1 MLGTS
6 ASDPLGFPLVG
17 PAPGPEE
24 YIAMTTNVGT
34 ADRVIRVVLAVVA
47 AIVGFSVGAGSVLG
61 IVLLVVAAVL
71 LVTAAVGFCPLYR
84 LVGLSTSKAKQPLS
98 H

>member
-1 MLGTS
+1 
-6 ASDPLGFPLVG
+6 
-17 PAPGPEE
+17 
-24 YIAMTTNVGT
+24 MTTNVGT

>member
-1 MLGTS
+1 MN
-6 ASDPLGFPLVG
+6 A
-17 PAPGPEE
+17 
-24 YIAMTTNVGT
+24 NVGSP
-34 ADRVIRVVLAVVA
+34 DKIIRVVLAVVLA
-47 AIVGFSVGAGSVLG
+47 VVAFVTGASSALG

-84 LVGLSTSKAKQPLS
+84 VLGMNTCKVKA